1 MSWFSNI
8 RWKAIGKAIGAFIIS
23 LGRGDLLLRM
33 RVDKALPYILYAFML
48 GCISIW
54 MSYKTE
60 QTMLKV
66 QKNNETIKTLK
77 IHNAQMTYE
86 LVGLDRLS
94 TVESMLEGMGSKV
107 QAPSKPADILK

>member
-1 MSWFSNI
+1 MKLLKNI
-8 RWKAIGKAIGAFIIS
+8 QWKAVGKAIGAFVLS

-33 RVDKALPYILYAFML
+33 RVDKALPYILYAFLL

-66 QKNNETIKTLK
+66 QKNNEVLRTLK
-77 IHNAQMTYE
+77 IQNAQMTYE
-86 LVGLDRLS
+86 LVGLDRMS
-94 TVESMLEGMGSKV
+94 TVEAMLEEMESEV
-107 QAPSKPADILK
+107 TAPQKPADILK